1 MIFILKYFLVYP
13 ILYVIDWLDYTL
25 DVLFVRAKRDA
36 KFKGCPSPDEPYTI
50 QTESSETSVAY
61 RSARRKELFRI
72 DDENINLYDAI
83 ARSARKFADRPAMGA
98 REIITMEDQKQPD
111 GKTLKKQI
119 MKNEYSWITYREMLD
134 KIDHLANGFLHLGL
148 KSNDNVVIF
157 SETRAEWMMCA
168 VACFKIKVPV
178 VTLYSTLGLDALVY
192 GIHQTKANY
201 LIASGDSVQK
211 VLKIIDKVDQL
222 THVIVFT

>member
-1 MIFILKYFLVYP
+1 
-13 ILYVIDWLDYTL
+13 
-25 DVLFVRAKRDA
+25 
-36 KFKGCPSPDEPYTI
+36 
-50 QTESSETSVAY
+50 
-61 RSARRKELFRI
+61 
-72 DDENINLYDAI
+72 
-83 ARSARKFADRPAMGA
+83 MGFS
-98 REIITMEDQKQPD
+98 I
-111 GKTLKKQI
+111 
-119 MKNEYSWITYREMLD
+119 
-134 KIDHLANGFLHLGL
+134 GL